1 MRGDSWEY
9 TFLIKPLMNKI
20 EIDISEYI
28 QLVYDSWKLAV
39 LEEWLVD
46 EIEKYMDW
54 SEWDSY
60 EEVTNI
66 VTSSLQ

>member
-9 TFLIKPLMNKI
+9 AFLIKPLMNKI

>member
-66 VTSSLQ
+66 VTSSL

>member
-9 TFLIKPLMNKI
+9 AFLIKPLMNKI

-66 VTSSLQ
+66 VTSSL

>member
-1 MRGDSWEY
+1 MRGDSWVY

-66 VTSSLQ
+66 VTSSL